1 LRRLEDEVQ
10 KVTDTFIESIDNEL
24 KKKEADLLEI

>member
-1 LRRLEDEVQ
+1 LEDEVQ